1 MRTSVTKRLG
11 AATAIVLCLATV
23 ACSSGATAA
32 SPQDRARSSCSK
44 YLEAYDARDQARM
57 DAAVAEVIALANE
70 QQAPETAQSG
80 LASLVSTTV
89 LAAGPLPWQPQ
100 QYDLLRQACVAFIAG

>member
-11 AATAIVLCLATV
+11 AVTAIVLFLAIA
-23 ACSSGATAA
+23 ACSSGATDA
-32 SPQDRARSSCSK
+32 SPEDRARASCAT

-57 DAAVAEVIALANE
+57 DAAVADVITLANE
-70 QQAPETAQSG
+70 QQDPETAQPG
-80 LASLVSTTV
+80 LASLVATTV

-100 QYDLLRQACVAFIAG
+100 QYGLLRQACVAFIAG